1 LSDLLHIAL
10 GLGLALVGW
19 IILRFIARAGLT
31 GWRAVVLDLAP
42 VLWGWAVGFAATAR
56 PGFAGAVILTLA
68 CGLAIADWTKRL
80 VLREPIVFS
89 DSAELSQVF
98 TNPELYLP
106 FAPRGLLYGGGAVL
120 IIGAVS
126 LVPLEPGIWSAGL
139 WQPLVAFGASVA
151 LIWAMSRLPWLPAEA
166 AWLKRNLPPSGDPIR
181 DCQTLGPLACLLI
194 YGTIARAERPSRLAG
209 VQPPPDLPDPLA
221 GSRAKPPIIII
232 QSESFFDARRLHDG
246 IAKDLLPRFD
256 ALSATAIAHG
266 QFVVPGWGANTMR
279 SEFAVLAGLDEAAI
293 GFDRFN
299 PYHRFALTPVN
310 SLAWALRR
318 QGYKTIC
325 VHPYSRR
332 FYRRDLVLPMLGFDE
347 YVSIEAFT
355 DAEMINGFVSDV
367 ALAQFLADRL
377 KSEAEPIFLF
387 AMTMENHGP
396 WRTDPAGPA
405 VELAPGLPDTARLKP
420 LRRYLASLRNAD
432 QMLAILSD
440 ALTERGDHGVL
451 GFYGDHLPSLA
462 DAFDDYGFE
471 DSRTDYLV
479 WSPECSAGSQRAMAA
494 HELGGFILAQIAPA
508 SAPSAAELLSSC

>member
-1 LSDLLHIAL
+1 MSDLLHSAL
-10 GLGLALVGW
+10 GLGLALIGW
-19 IILRFIARAGLT
+19 LILRLIARAG
-31 GWRAVVLDLAP
+31 RAVWVALLLDLAP
-42 VLWGWAVGFAATAR
+42 VLWGWSVFFAATAR

-106 FAPRGLLYGGGAVL
+106 FAPRGLLYGGGAAL
-120 IIGAVS
+120 IIGAAS
-126 LVPLEPGIWSAGL
+126 LVPLEPGVWSAAL
-139 WQPLVAFGASVA
+139 WQPLVAFGASIA
-151 LIWAMSRLPWLPAEA
+151 LIWAMSRPPWLPAEA
-166 AWLKRNLPPSGDPIR
+166 AWLKRTLPPSGDPLR
-181 DCQTLGPLACLLI
+181 DCRTMGPLACLLI
-194 YGTIARAERPSRLAG
+194 YGTIARAERPRRLACVRPPAG
-209 VQPPPDLPDPLA
+209 VIEHTSGP
-221 GSRAKPPIIII
+221 KPPIILI
-232 QSESFFDARRLHDG
+232 QSESFFDARRLHPG
-246 IAKDLLPRFD
+246 ILKDLLPCFD
-256 ALSATAIAHG
+256 ALSATALAHG
-266 QFVVPGWGANTMR
+266 QFTVPGWGANTMR
-279 SEFAVLAGLDEAAI
+279 SEFAVLAGLDEATI

-347 YVSIEAFT
+347 YVSIEAFA
-355 DAEMINGFVSDV
+355 DAERINGFVSDV
-367 ALAQFLADRL
+367 ALAEFLVDRL
-377 KSEAEPIFLF
+377 NSAATPIFLF

-396 WRTDPAGPA
+396 WQTDPAGPSI
-405 VELAPGLPDTARLKP
+405 ELASGLPDTARLKP

-432 QMLAILSD
+432 RMLSILSE
-440 ALTERGDHGVL
+440 ALSARGDQGLL

-479 WSPECSAGSQRAMAA
+479 WSPKSGAGLQKELAA
-494 HELGGFILAQIAPA
+494 HELAGLVLSQIHPVQAPTA
-508 SAPSAAELLSSC
+508 GELLSSR

>member
-1 LSDLLHIAL
+1 MSDFLHIAL
-10 GLGLALVGW
+10 GVGLALIGW
-19 IILRFIARAGLT
+19 LVLRIIARAGRTKWIALL
-31 GWRAVVLDLAP
+31 LDLAP
-42 VLWGWAVGFAATAR
+42 VLWGWSVFFAATAR

-106 FAPRGLLYGGGAVL
+106 FAPRGLLYGGGAAL
-120 IIGAVS
+120 IIGAAS
-126 LVPLEPGIWSAGL
+126 LVPLEPGIWPAGL
-139 WQPLVAFGASVA
+139 WQPVVAFGASVT
-151 LIWAMSRLPWLPAEA
+151 LIWAMSRPPWLPAEA

-181 DCQTLGPLACLLI
+181 DCRTMGPLACLLI
-194 YGTIARAERPSRLAG
+194 YGTIARAERPGRLAG
-209 VQPPPDLPDPLA
+209 V
-221 GSRAKPPIIII
+221 KPPVGAIERTSGPRPPIVII
-232 QSESFFDARRLHDG
+232 QSESFFDARRLHPG
-246 IAKDLLPRFD
+246 IAKDLLPSFD
-256 ALSATAIAHG
+256 ALSAASLAHG
-266 QFVVPGWGANTMR
+266 QFTVPGWGANTMR

-347 YVSIEAFT
+347 YVSIEAFA
-355 DAEMINGFVSDV
+355 DAERINGFVSDV
-367 ALAQFLADRL
+367 ALARFLADRL
-377 KSEAEPIFLF
+377 KFAAEPIFLF

-396 WRTDPAGPA
+396 WQTDPAGPA
-405 VELAPGLPDTARLKP
+405 LELAPGLAATARLKP

-432 QMLAILSD
+432 RMLSILSE
-440 ALTERGDHGVL
+440 ALTARGDHGVL

-479 WSPECSAGSQRAMAA
+479 WSPDGGTGLDQAMAA
-494 HELGGFILAQIAPA
+494 HEFAGFILAQIEAHA
-508 SAPSAAELLSSC
+508 LTVAGDLF

>member
-1 LSDLLHIAL
+1 MSDLLHIAL
-10 GLGLALVGW
+10 GLGLALIGW
-19 IILRFIARAGLT
+19 LILRVIARAGRTAWIALL
-31 GWRAVVLDLAP
+31 LDLAP
-42 VLWGWAVGFAATAR
+42 VLWGWGVFFAATAR

-120 IIGAVS
+120 ILGAAS
-126 LVPLEPGIWSAGL
+126 LVPLEPGVWSAGL
-139 WQPLVAFGASVA
+139 WQPLVTFGASVA
-151 LIWAMSRLPWLPAEA
+151 LIWAMSRPPWLPAEA

-181 DCQTLGPLACLLI
+181 DCRTMGPLACLLI

-209 VQPPPDLPDPLA
+209 VRPADGVLDQISGP
-221 GSRAKPPIIII
+221 KPPIIVI
-232 QSESFFDARRLHDG
+232 QSESFFDARRLHPG
-246 IAKDLLPRFD
+246 IAEDLLPCFD
-256 ALSATAIAHG
+256 ALSATSLAHG
-266 QFVVPGWGANTMR
+266 QFVAPGWGANTMR
-279 SEFAVLAGLDEAAI
+279 SEFAVLTGLDEATI

-310 SLAWALRR
+310 SLAWALQR

-355 DAEMINGFVSDV
+355 DAERINGFVSDV
-367 ALAQFLADRL
+367 ALARFLVDRL
-377 KSEAEPIFLF
+377 HEDAEPIFLF

-396 WRTDPAGPA
+396 WQTDPAGPSI
-405 VELAPGLPDTARLKP
+405 ELAPGLPTTARLKP

-432 QMLAILSD
+432 RMLSILSE
-440 ALTERGDHGVL
+440 ALTARGDHGLL

-479 WSPECSAGSQRAMAA
+479 WSPDGSAGSRQVMAA
-494 HELGGFILAQIAPA
+494 HELAGFILAQIEPVQAPT
-508 SAPSAAELLSSC
+508 AAELLSSR